1 MSYRVEKLDYYQ
13 AMDTV
18 KNYSYVLLYK
28 YSALELRKAD
38 DIRESDWTECFEARA
53 FDQSGELHLLMEEEK
68 KAFVVQDTDDKCVM
82 STEYELS
89 GKYKADGH
97 KAVVVKQ
104 YLEADHD
111 GQMRI
116 VLTRLAGIK

>member
-1 MSYRVEKLDYYQ
+1 MSYKVEEMDYNS
-13 AMDTV
+13 ALETV

-28 YSALELRKAD
+28 YSALELRKAG
-38 DIRESDWTECFEARA
+38 DIGESDWTECYEARA
-53 FDQSGELHLLMEEEK
+53 FDQSGELHLLLGDEK
-68 KAFVVQDTDDKCVM
+68 KAYVVEDTDDSCVLT
-82 STEYELS
+82 SEYELS
-89 GKYKADGH
+89 GKYKADGQ
-97 KAVVVKQ
+97 KTVVVKQ